1 MEVNSQNSKTRNIK
15 KLIMSRDSFQKLV
28 KQNGPLNKNLNKLN
42 ENYYINMKSIFDSD
56 EKKTQLFSYIEK
68 LRVKDR
74 IKQRSVSPL
83 LVKNNNDQFSN
94 EKTVNNKE
102 KNPLRDFSSD
112 TIKNKKMIR
121 KKEKLK
127 YDNTYNNTLNKI
139 NINDDII
146 ENKDDKIKEKNDK
159 KKNENFEKIYSDKC
173 IFNIYSL
180 DNINKKHYYGTETTP
195 SFRIM
200 KKKKQ
205 LQMTF
210 TRIHFPSKKKNN
222 IVKKYFKENFFF
234 CIKPKRKRKKKEEN
248 KKNLLQIERINNF
261 CIKSKININ
270 KINKNKLNEVI
281 KKKDNY
287 SGYKLIKFDKGKK
300 INEIPFNNSIDVL
313 NKKFEEEK
321 IKINNIPL
329 KFNYINQYT
338 NEIDQTENLYIL
350 SSKVKKQE
358 KQVYLINTG
367 MNTIKDKR
375 KFKEIGI
382 EVSYNIITSNSGNN
396 TDINL
401 INWNKYCY
409 NYNND
414 KINNNKSFQKN
425 KKVIKQEKNNNNLS
439 ASFHSKIFHEGN
451 NNSSFYEDYYNNI
464 ESSEFNNDET
474 NN

>member
-56 EKKTQLFSYIEK
+56 EKKTQLMSYIEK

-83 LVKNNNDQFSN
+83 LVKNNNYQFSN
-94 EKTVNNKE
+94 ENIIYNKE
-102 KNPLRDFSSD
+102 KNPLRENSSD
-112 TIKNKKMIR
+112 TITNKKMIR

-127 YDNTYNNTLNKI
+127 YVNTCNNTLNKI
-139 NINDDII
+139 NINDEKID
-146 ENKDDKIKEKNDK
+146 NKHDKTKNDI
-159 KKNENFEKIYSDKC
+159 KKNSNLEKIYSEKS
-173 IFNIYSL
+173 IYNIYSL
-180 DNINKKHYYGTETTP
+180 NNVNKKNNYESETTS

-200 KKKKQ
+200 KKKQ

-234 CIKPKRKRKKKEEN
+234 CIKPKRNRKKKEEN
-248 KKNLLQIERINNF
+248 KKMILQIECINNF
-261 CIKSKININ
+261 CIKPKLKVN
-270 KINKNKLNEVI
+270 KINKNKLNELY

-300 INEIPFNNSIDVL
+300 INEILFNNSIDVL
-313 NKKFEEEK
+313 NRKFEEEQ

-338 NEIDQTENLYIL
+338 NEIDQIENFNIL
-350 SSKVKKQE
+350 SSKVK

-382 EVSYNIITSNSGNN
+382 EVSNKIITSNSGNN
-396 TDINL
+396 TEINL
-401 INWNKYCY
+401 VNWDNYCY

-414 KINNNKSFQKN
+414 LLNKSNSFQKN
-425 KKVIKQEKNNNNLS
+425 KQVNKKEKTNNNLRS
-439 ASFHSKIFHEGN
+439 SFHSKILHES
-451 NNSSFYEDYYNNI
+451 NSNSFYEDNFDI
-464 ESSEFNNDET
+464 KESSEFIIDEINN
-474 NN
+474 